1 VPADIRPGRYRHFK
15 GAVYVVVGIATHSES
30 EEPFVVYHR
39 DGDERLWVRP
49 AAMWRE
55 TVERD
60 GVVAP
65 RFAPIPGVD

>member
-1 VPADIRPGRYRHFK
+1 M
-15 GAVYVVVGIATHSES
+15 YVVVGTATHSES

-39 DGDERLWVRP
+39 EGDERLWVRP
-49 AAMWRE
+49 ASMWLE

-65 RFAPIPGVD
+65 RFEPID